1 MRFRN
6 RAIPLVVLV
15 LALAVSIPFT
25 AAQVSGVS
33 VDGARALFVFSQ
45 TSGLAYTQA
54 TGTPVVVNISGE
66 DAAFAALGITP
77 ADVTQIVLTHAHPDH
92 YGMAGWLQQQTGA
105 PVRLSAREALFAQT
119 VWQEGGMGKGF
130 DHYLI
135 QLGMPDDEA
144 RTVARGVASTGEMT
158 FPHPTTLD
166 IIQAGDEIQ
175 MGKRRFR
182 MIHAPGHSDGQ
193 LMFYDAADRLL
204 LCGDHVLM
212 KITPN
217 IGLWPESDPNPLGR
231 FLVSLQ
237 EFKALDVRLA
247 LPGHKSLITDWRG
260 RLAEL
265 LLHHEARLLHTL
277 AAVEEGHANVY
288 DAARA
293 VFNSSTFTP
302 HEWRFAMAET
312 LAHLDY
318 LERRGLVRRQEDEVW
333 SYRPV

>member
-1 MRFRN
+1 MQSPLLPVTDDIFQVHLPLPFALN
-6 RAIPLVVLV
+6 RVNGYLLRGADGWTVVDTGLNTPEGR
-15 LALAVSIPFT
+15 AVWDT
-25 AAQVSGVS
+25 V
-33 VDGARALFVFSQ
+33 
-45 TSGLAYTQA
+45 
-54 TGTPVVVNISGE
+54 
-66 DAAFAALGITP
+66 FAALGITP
-77 ADVTQIVLTHAHPDH
+77 ADIVQIVLTHAHPDH

-105 PVRLSAREALFAQT
+105 PVRLSAKEAAFART
-119 VWQEGGMGKGF
+119 VWQEGSLGKGF
-130 DHYLI
+130 DRYLI

-144 RTVARGVASTGEMT
+144 MTVARGVASTGEMT
-158 FPHPTTLD
+158 FPHPTALD

-175 MGKRRFR
+175 MGNRRFR

-217 IGLWPESDPNPLGR
+217 IGLWPESDPDPLGR
-231 FLVSLQ
+231 FLFSLQ

-260 RLAEL
+260 RLVEL
-265 LLHHEARLLHTL
+265 LLHHEARLMYTL
-277 AAVEEGHANVY
+277 AAIESGANVY

-318 LERRGLVRRQEDEVW
+318 LERRGLARRQEDAVW
-333 SYRPV
+333 SFRPV